1 MIILFFVQLRYIE
14 DLMVRLIKDD
24 KQRGA
29 VKTDVRRYLKGVQ
42 ITDMIMQGNFKCT
55 HYQQQRRNTNTE

>member
-1 MIILFFVQLRYIE
+1 
-14 DLMVRLIKDD
+14 MVRLIKDD